1 MKDYEKK
8 IRMDYRDVDRFG
20 DVRFDS
26 FLQML
31 GTVSMYHTVSL
42 GMEPDYMEKRGLMW
56 VLHQWCVH
64 LEESRYYARVISFRT
79 FAVFESGIYS
89 HRYYTIHDDEG
100 KQVGTAV
107 AQWIVIDL
115 ERRRMSRI
123 PKDVEELY
131 YGNGPKALT
140 EAQDDLV
147 SSLDA
152 RPLRKRRDAVWT
164 HEKLYEV
171 RFSEIDPNGHVNN
184 VKYVEWALESLKT
197 PTDEGFLIDH
207 HPLDLTIVYKKER
220 MPLGHVT
227 ARTELRGTNSYHEII
242 DEDGS
247 LLSIIEMEWRKRD

>member
-1 MKDYEKK
+1 MKDYEKR
-8 IRMDYRDVDRFG
+8 IRVDYRDVDRFG
-20 DVRFDS
+20 DVRFDCL
-26 FLQML
+26 LQML

-42 GMEPDYMEKRGLMW
+42 GMEPDFMEKRGMVW
-56 VLHQWCVH
+56 VLHQWRVH
-64 LEESRYYARVISFRT
+64 LEESRAYARKMSFRT

-89 HRYYTIHDDEG
+89 NRYYTIHDDSG

-123 PKDVEELY
+123 PSDVEELY

-140 EAQDDLV
+140 EAQEALV
-147 SSLDA
+147 AEVDT
-152 RPLRKRRDAVWT
+152 RPLRKRKDAVWT
-164 HEKLYEV
+164 HEKPYEV

-184 VKYVEWALESLKT
+184 VKYVEWAVESLKT
-197 PTDEGFLIDH
+197 PTDESFLLEH

-220 MPLGHVT
+220 MPLGLVT
-227 ARTELRGTNSYHEII
+227 ARTELCGMNSYHEIL

-247 LLSIIEMEWRKRD
+247 LLSIIEMEWRRRD